1 MVDVFDCGVD
11 VVSSE
16 LETVDRGV
24 RVPVF
29 VFAALNSAALL
40 WRDRLDV
47 SRIVGG
53 VVAEGSLDVFETVA
67 EALEEQRAER
77 VFTEFVYEYGLFEIS
92 GLLNDMGDERCWVI
106 GYCRYCDVKWSLWC
120 DWECWMCGKVGY
132 LYPPRNI
139 RSLLRYGQH

>member
-1 MVDVFDCGVD
+1 MVDVFGCGVD

-40 WRDRLDV
+40 WRDSLEWVRVVDDV
-47 SRIVGG
+47 DGCELLG
-53 VVAEGSLDVFETVA
+53 
-67 EALEEQRAER
+67 QPY
-77 VFTEFVYEYGLFEIS
+77 EFGLFEIS
-92 GLLNDMGDERCWVI
+92 GLLEGLGEERANVLL
-106 GYCRYCDVKWSLWC
+106 YCTGCDVKWSLWC
-120 DWECWMCGKVGY
+120 DWECWMCGKVGF
-132 LYPPRNI
+132 LYTPRNI